1 MKKILFVLVLVFS
14 ITLTFGQ
21 TNVRQTASNFLKD
34 GKLDKALEAIN
45 QCLLD
50 ASTAQDAKAWFIR
63 GNIFLEIANSKDE
76 KYKSLDPEPLKKAL
90 ESYKKAIE
98 YDPKNKY
105 YEDIFA
111 KLNGQHNDY
120 FNAGVDNYNKKSYKE
135 AMVNFENAANTLSI
149 AKVADTVSLFYAA
162 ACANLAGEKGKQK
175 QYYIELL
182 KGGAKSI
189 VIYASLADLYR
200 LEKDS
205 ADALKVIRAGK
216 KIYPNNL
223 QMTLSESNVYIF
235 FSDVPKALSTLNIA
249 AQKDSTNYLVFNAI
263 GINYQ
268 KIFEDTLQKKAD
280 RVDAYKKSEAAYL
293 KAIKLN
299 PEFYD
304 VELNIASLYFN
315 SAVPIALKANG
326 LPLDAKDEYEKLEAD
341 ANSFYKLALPYL
353 KKADELQPNDLN
365 TLNSLRQIYSSLGDK
380 ENLKVV
386 QAKILELRKK

>member
-1 MKKILFVLVLVFS
+1 MKKLLFVLVLVFS
-14 ITLTFGQ
+14 ITMTFAQ
-21 TNVRQTASNFLKD
+21 KNVRQTASNFLKD

-45 QCLLD
+45 QCLAD
-50 ASTAQDAKAWFIR
+50 ASTAQNAKAWFIR

-76 KYKSLDPEPLKKAL
+76 NFKKLDPEPLQKAL

-98 YDPKNKY
+98 FDPKKDY

-111 KLNGQHNDY
+111 KLNWQRNNY
-120 FNAGVDNYNKKSYKE
+120 FNAAVDSYNKKTYKD
-135 AMVNFENAANTLSI
+135 AMIGFENAASALSL
-149 AKVADTVSLFYAA
+149 ANVADTVSLFYAA

-175 QYYIELL
+175 QYYMDLL

-205 ADALKVIRAGK
+205 ANALKVIRAGK
-216 KIYPNNL
+216 KLYPNNL

-235 FSDVPKALSTLNIA
+235 FNNVPKALATLNIA

-268 KIFEDTLQKKAD
+268 KIYEDTLQAQAS
-280 RVDAYKKSEAAYL
+280 RNEAYTRSEAAYM
-293 KAIKLN
+293 KAIKLK
-299 PEFYD
+299 PDFYD
-304 VELNIASLYFN
+304 VQLNIASLYFN

-326 LPLDAKDEYEKLEAD
+326 LPLEQKEAYDKLTAEA
-341 ANSFYKLALPYL
+341 NKYYKLALPYL
-353 KKADELQPNDLN
+353 TKADELQPNDLN
-365 TLNSLRQIYSSLGDK
+365 TLNSLRQSYSSLGDT
-380 ENLKVV
+380 ENLKIV
-386 QAKILELRKK
+386 QKKILELRKK

>member
-1 MKKILFVLVLVFS
+1 MKKILCVLVLVFS

-21 TNVRQTASNFLKD
+21 KNVRQTASNLLKD
-34 GKLDKALEAIN
+34 GKLDKALETIN
-45 QCLLD
+45 ICLQD

-76 KYKSLDPEPLKKAL
+76 KYKNLDPDPLQKAL
-90 ESYKKAIE
+90 DSYKKAIE
-98 YDPKNKY
+98 YDPKKDY

-111 KLNGQHNDY
+111 KLTWQHNNY
-120 FNAGVDNYNKKSYKE
+120 YNSGVDSYNKKLYKE
-135 AMVNFENAANTLSI
+135 AMLNFENAANTLSI
-149 AKVADTVSLFYAA
+149 ANVADTLSLLYAA
-162 ACANLAGEKGKQK
+162 FNANLAGEKGKQK
-175 QYYIELL
+175 QYYIDLL
-182 KGGAKSI
+182 KGNAKSI
-189 VIYASLADLYR
+189 IIYASLADLYR

-205 ADALKVIRAGK
+205 VNALKVIRAGK

-235 FSDVPKALSTLNIA
+235 FNDVPKALSTLNIA

-263 GINYQ
+263 GNNYQ
-268 KIFEDTLQKKAD
+268 KIYEDTLQKPAN
-280 RVDAYKKSEAAYL
+280 RADAYKKSEAAYL
-293 KAIKLN
+293 KAIKLK
-299 PEFYD
+299 PDFYD

-326 LPLDAKDEYEKLEAD
+326 LPLDAKDEYDRLEAD

-380 ENLKVV
+380 ENLKVI
-386 QAKILELRKK
+386 QAKILEMRKK

>member
-1 MKKILFVLVLVFS
+1 MRKILCVLVLVFS

-21 TNVRQTASNFLKD
+21 KNVRQTASNLLKD
-34 GKLDKALEAIN
+34 GKLDKALETIN
-45 QCLLD
+45 ICLQD

-76 KYKSLDPEPLKKAL
+76 KYKNLDPDPLQKAL
-90 ESYKKAIE
+90 DSYKKAIE
-98 YDPKNKY
+98 YDPKKDY

-111 KLNGQHNDY
+111 KLTWQHNNY
-120 FNAGVDNYNKKSYKE
+120 YNSGVDSYNKKLYKE
-135 AMVNFENAANTLSI
+135 AMLNFENAANTLSI
-149 AKVADTVSLFYAA
+149 ANVADTLSLLYAA
-162 ACANLAGEKGKQK
+162 FNANLAGEKGKQK
-175 QYYIELL
+175 QYYIDLL
-182 KGGAKSI
+182 KGNAKSI
-189 VIYASLADLYR
+189 IIYASLADLYR

-205 ADALKVIRAGK
+205 VNALKVIRAGK

-235 FSDVPKALSTLNIA
+235 FNDVPKALSTLNIA

-263 GINYQ
+263 GNNYQ
-268 KIFEDTLQKKAD
+268 KIYEDTLQKPAN
-280 RVDAYKKSEAAYL
+280 RADAYKKSEAAYL
-293 KAIKLN
+293 KAIKLK
-299 PEFYD
+299 PDFYD

-326 LPLDAKDEYEKLEAD
+326 LPLDAKDEYDRLEAD

-380 ENLKVV
+380 ENLKVI
-386 QAKILELRKK
+386 QAKILEMRKK

>member
-14 ITLTFGQ
+14 ITLTFAQ
-21 TNVRQTASNFLKD
+21 KNVRQTASNFLKD

-45 QCLLD
+45 QCIQD
-50 ASTAQDAKAWFIR
+50 PSTAQDAKAWFIR

-76 KYKSLDPEPLKKAL
+76 KYLSLDPVPLQKAL

-98 YDPKNKY
+98 FDPKKDY

-111 KLNGQHNDY
+111 KLSWQRNNY
-120 FNAGVDNYNKKSYKE
+120 FNAAVDNYNKKAYKD
-135 AMVNFENAANTLSI
+135 AMLGFENAANALSL
-149 AKVADTVSLFYAA
+149 ANVADTISLFYAA

-175 QYYIELL
+175 QYYIDLL

-205 ADALKVIRAGK
+205 ASALKVINAGK
-216 KIYPNNL
+216 KLYPNNL

-235 FSDVPKALSTLNIA
+235 FNDVPKALSTLNIA

-268 KIFEDTLQKKAD
+268 KIYEDTLQPQPRRK
-280 RVDAYKKSEAAYL
+280 DAYAQSESAYL
-293 KAIKLN
+293 KAIRLKAD
-299 PEFYD
+299 FYD
-304 VELNIASLYFN
+304 VQLNIASLYFN
-315 SAVPIALKANG
+315 SAVPVALKANA
-326 LPLDAKDEYEKLEAD
+326 LPLDAKDEYDRLTGEA
-341 ANSFYKLALPYL
+341 NKFYSLALPHL
-353 KKADELQPNDLN
+353 KIADELQPNDIN
-365 TLNSLRQIYSSLGDK
+365 VLNSLRQIYSSLGDTA
-380 ENLKVV
+380 NLKLI